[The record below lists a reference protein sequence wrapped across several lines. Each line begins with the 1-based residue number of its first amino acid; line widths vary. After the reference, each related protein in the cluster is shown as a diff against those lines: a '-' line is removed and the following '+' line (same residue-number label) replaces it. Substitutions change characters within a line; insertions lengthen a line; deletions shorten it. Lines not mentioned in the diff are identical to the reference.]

1 MAEQPDKES
10 KTEEPTP
17 KRLADAVEKGNTP
30 YSREL
35 TMFASL
41 VAILVSCWLILPGVA
56 WRSTEVLARRFA
68 NSGGWSL
75 ETPSDVSQLMISTL
89 SAVFQVLLPF
99 FAVMIIAA
107 LAGAMVQNPLQFV
120 VERIRPKAERISL
133 LSGWKRLMGSHILL
147 EFVKSLFK
155 FVAAAVVCAVVYY
168 SHDGI
173 VMQSVMIEPNRIPAI
188 SLSLVISLLSW
199 TLVALV
205 TLAVGDFLWTR
216 WDWFQQQRMT
226 RQELKDELK
235 QSEGDPMVRMRIRSL
250 ARDRSRRRMIA
261 DVAKATLVVT
271 NPTHFAVAMRYMM
284 EEGGAPKVVAKGQDL
299 IALRI
304 REVAEAN
311 NIPIFEDPPLA
322 RALYKAVE
330 VDVEIPAEF
339 YVPVAKIVRLLYAD
353 KRTV

>member
-1 MAEQPDKES
+1 MSEKPDKES
-10 KTEEPTP
+10 KTEDPTP
-17 KRLADAVEKGNTP
+17 KKLADAVEKGNTP

-41 VAILVSCWLILPGVA
+41 TAILVSCWLILPGVSMQ
-56 WRSTEVLARRFA
+56 STEILARRFA
-68 NSGGWSL
+68 NASGWSL
-75 ETPSDVSQLMISTL
+75 ETSSDVSHLVFSTL
-89 SAVFQVLLPF
+89 GGVFLVLLPF
-99 FAVMIIAA
+99 FAVMVFAA
-107 LAGAMVQNPLQFV
+107 VAGAMVQNPFQMVL
-120 VERIRPKAERISL
+120 ERIRPKAERVSL
-133 LSGWKRLMGSHILL
+133 IAGWKRLMGPHILR
-147 EFVKSLFK
+147 EFAKSMFK
-155 FVAAAVVCAVVYY
+155 FVAAAVVCFVVYV

-173 VMQSVMIEPNRIPAI
+173 VMQSVMIEPNRIPAT

-199 TLVALV
+199 TLVALLA
-205 TLAVGDFLWTR
+205 LAVGDFMWTR

-226 RQELKDELK
+226 RQELKDEIK

-271 NPTHFAVAMRYMM
+271 NPTHYAVAMRYSM
-284 EEGGAPKVVAKGQDL
+284 EEGGAPKVVAKGQDR
-299 IALRI
+299 IALKI

-311 NIPIFEDPPLA
+311 DVPIFEDPPLA

-353 KRTV
+353 KRAV